1 MVKINDP
8 RNKSGD
14 TPRIRG
20 AFLTLA
26 RGDKIHVQAWPKGR
40 GKGGSPGKRYT
51 EMKFA
56 AQGRMAANMEGMQ
69 TLTAYEM
76 TRDTQQVP
84 RDFLM
89 WCIQGRAYEIVNPDG
104 TVWNVRADMTTNP
117 QYVLDDITDTV
128 GSILIRTDVGWIGLD
143 PGNAFDVLTCENG
156 IPAWIPYPTN
166 DPSREVFKTTLCR
179 TTNQATTTGLTFTA
193 SWQSAPIDENECWNA
208 ATPTRLVIPADAV
221 NIRISTTARITNL
234 TQNAVNTWRIM
245 DQTGAN
251 ILGLPRETTFQTNIN
266 SSPASVSMIGP
277 WIPRPATDW
286 VTLQLDRDVSATASF
301 LALSTITLE
310 ATY

>member
-26 RGDKIHVQAWPKGR
+26 RGDQIHVQAWPKGR

-56 AQGRMAANMEGMQ
+56 HQGRMAANMEAMQ

-76 TRDTQQVP
+76 TKDTQQVP

-89 WCIQGRAYEIVNPDG
+89 WCIQGRAYEIVTPDG
-104 TVWNVRADMTTNP
+104 QVWTVRADMTTNP

-143 PGNAFDVLTCENG
+143 PGNNDYMLKMVEGLPQWSAFAG
-156 IPAWIPYPTN
+156 
-166 DPSREVFKTTLCR
+166 PSAPGAIVTTLR
-179 TTNQATTTGLTFTA
+179 RSTDGATANVNQQKCTFND
-193 SWQSAPIDENECWNA
+193 APIDENGVWDPA
-208 ATPTRLVIPADAV
+208 QPTRLYIPTGIERFRLTAEVRYTGNAL
-221 NIRISTTARITNL
+221 NSTFTVSTR
-234 TQNAVNTWRIM
+234 
-245 DQTGAN
+245 DQTGVSSFFGAIRDN
-251 ILGLPRETTFQTNIN
+251 RLPNVSDIN
-266 SSPASVSMIGP
+266 PKYITAIGP
-277 WIPRPATDW
+277 WANTTGIDYVELW
-286 VTLQLDRDVSATASF
+286 VNYASAYVSGF
-301 LALSTITLE
+301 LTNTSITLE
-310 ATY
+310 VI